1 VKSPS
6 RVSPSTAAAVA
17 YTTGIFMTAVD
28 LQIVNVALPTLGRA
42 FHSSIASVQWTVVG
56 YVLSLAVLIPASGW
70 IGDRIGTKR
79 TWLAALGIF
88 TIASALCGSAQ
99 SLDELIVARVL
110 QGVGGGML
118 TPVGTA
124 MLFRA
129 FPPERRAWITRMLV
143 VPILVG
149 PAVAPIL
156 GGIFTEDASWRWVF
170 FVNVPIGVL
179 VLAFCSVNLR
189 EHREQRRG
197 RFDVVG
203 FVLGGGGLS
212 LALYA
217 ISEGSVRGWGSP
229 AIVLTAVLGLAALA
243 AFVRLELRE
252 PEPMLNLRLL
262 HDRLFRAT
270 NVANCLNFGGF
281 LAVLYLTPI
290 FLQEVQH
297 HSPISSGTTTFL
309 EAIGV
314 LVSSQSLGRL
324 YPRLGPRR
332 MAAGGGAAVFVILL
346 GFQLVGAG
354 TSLWIVRAMIFLLGA
369 ANSAIFLSLQAAMFT
384 TISRAETGHASA
396 IYNTARQVS
405 LATCVALVSTIVASG
420 TRTRIDAFH
429 AAYLAVAA
437 ITGLS
442 ALAAL
447 LLIRTSDAAPSMV
460 AVERSQQRS
469 PSP

>member
-1 VKSPS
+1 VKPPS

-17 YTTGIFMTAVD
+17 YTTGVFMTAVD
-28 LQIVNVALPTLGRA
+28 LQIVNVALPTLGRV

-79 TWLAALGIF
+79 TWLAALAIF

-129 FPPERRAWITRMLV
+129 FPPQRRAWITRMLV

-149 PAVAPIL
+149 PATAPIL
-156 GGIFTEDASWRWVF
+156 GGLFTQEASWRWVF
-170 FVNVPIGVL
+170 FVNVPIRAVEL
-179 VLAFCSVNLR
+179 LFSAVNLR
-189 EHREQRRG
+189 EHREARRG
-197 RFDVVG
+197 RFDVRG

-212 LALYA
+212 LVLYA
-217 ISEGSVRGWGSP
+217 ISEGSVRGWGSLP
-229 AIVLTAVLGLAALA
+229 IVASGLLGLAALT
-243 AFVRLELRE
+243 AFVRLEYRAA
-252 PEPMLNLRLL
+252 EPMLNLRLL
-262 HDRLFRAT
+262 DDRLFRAT

-281 LAVLYLTPI
+281 LSVLYLTPI
-290 FLQEVQH
+290 FLQDVQH
-297 HSPISSGTTTFL
+297 RSPISSGTTTFL

-314 LVSSQSLGRL
+314 LVASQSLGRL

-332 MAAGGGAAVFVILL
+332 MAAGGGAVVFVLLL
-346 GFQLVGAG
+346 GFQLVNAG
-354 TSLWIVRAMIFLLGA
+354 TSLWVVRAMIFVIGA
-369 ANSAIFLSLQAAMFT
+369 ANSACFLSLQAAMFT

-405 LATCVALVSTIVASG
+405 LAICVALVSTIVASTSG
-420 TRTRIDAFH
+420 PRLDAFH
-429 AAYLAVAA
+429 AAYLAVTV
-437 ITGLS
+437 ITGLGGV
-442 ALAAL
+442 AAL
-447 LLIRTSDAAPSMV
+447 VLIRTSDAAASMV
-460 AVERSQQRS
+460 GGERPDRAPTTS
-469 PSP
+469 